1 MPPRGIKALATMHL
15 VSAAMS
21 NEERPIAW
29 MALENGT
36 PVIAADGEE
45 LGKVADIIADEG
57 KDIFSGMVLRQ
68 GLLDSKKFVPATA
81 VDEITASSVR
91 LRISS
96 EESESL
102 EDYDG

>member
-1 MPPRGIKALATMHL
+1 
-15 VSAAMS
+15 MS

-36 PVIAADGEE
+36 PVMAADGKE
-45 LGKVADIIADEG
+45 LGKVADVVADQG
-57 KDIFSGMVLRQ
+57 KDIFSGVVLRQ
-68 GLLDSKKFVPATA
+68 GLLDPKKFIPATA
-81 VDEITASSVR
+81 VDEITSSSVR